1 MGKSIF
7 KNPFRNLKNPFK
19 RKRRDFRPRYNN
31 NNNNIILI
39 LVLIIIICVAYIAFS
54 AQPQSTI
61 DQGQQQISNIVP
73 TQITADQ
80 EQINNADSLDEIT
93 SFSPFNDTYQR
104 FVQFML

>member
-7 KNPFRNLKNPFK
+7 KDPFRNLKNPFK
-19 RKRRDFRPRYNN
+19 RRRRPRYNN
-31 NNNNIILI
+31 NNNNNNIILI
-39 LVLIIIICVAYIAFS
+39 FILIIVICVAYIAFS